1 MSKADLQIYCVTNKV
16 VPYLEKTKLN
26 LAGVGNEDF
35 PAHYILS
42 NHKKNIFIKEKF
54 YSELTFHFWYW
65 KNQLDLTNKNWV
77 GFCQRRRL
85 WIKTE
90 SEGQLINKDNINL
103 HILEDVEDSWKNYD
117 SIICKPINVNPV
129 KKMKILKRGWRS
141 LIQDPSILFREK
153 KQTVLL
159 HFDMHH
165 GHGNLEKAIKLLN
178 QKDRDDFHDYVKKNT
193 KFNPHIMYISKTNIL
208 NDWFKS
214 LFTWLEKCEL
224 IFDKN
229 KLVNYDTSRLF
240 AYLAERYSSFWFKK
254 YTNFKEQPWIFI
266 DPEN

>member
-1 MSKADLQIYCVTNKV
+1 MLDNNNFKDHILVDVPEEWSNYDAIICNPIFVNKV
-16 VPYLEKTKLN
+16 
-26 LAGVGNEDF
+26 
-35 PAHYILS
+35 
-42 NHKKNIFIKEKF
+42 KKIK
-54 YSELTFHFWYW
+54 
-65 KNQLDLTNKNWV
+65 
-77 GFCQRRRL
+77 
-85 WIKTE
+85 
-90 SEGQLINKDNINL
+90 
-103 HILEDVEDSWKNYD
+103 
-117 SIICKPINVNPV
+117 
-129 KKMKILKRGWRS
+129 MLKRG
-141 LIQDPSILFREK
+141 IKSILKKPEIFFNEK
-153 KQTVLL
+153 KQTVEF